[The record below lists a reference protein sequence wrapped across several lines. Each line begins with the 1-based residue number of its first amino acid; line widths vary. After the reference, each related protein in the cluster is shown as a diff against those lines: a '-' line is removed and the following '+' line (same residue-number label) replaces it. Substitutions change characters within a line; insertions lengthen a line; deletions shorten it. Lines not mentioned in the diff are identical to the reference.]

1 MSDADAP
8 QKVQRRPST
17 AVNAAIERGRVH
29 LKPRP
34 GTFVTL
40 ALALWVLIGR
50 ERMIDLQRKAA
61 PGRHTG
67 GGA

>member
-1 MSDADAP
+1 MQAFREAE
-8 QKVQRRPST
+8 K
-17 AVNAAIERGRVH
+17 A
-29 LKPRP
+29 
-34 GTFVTL
+34 
-40 ALALWVLIGR
+40 R